1 MAFVAG
7 QVLTAAALNA
17 MLTQDAWVSW
27 SVTFTANFTK
37 GNATDQS
44 KHCRVGRLIVAHM
57 SLIIGSTTAV
67 GTLPVFTLPVPRAA
81 GPFGGGATVATY
93 RDVSGSA
100 DYDGFIRLAS
110 NTSGYLEVVNKAGA
124 NDGRT
129 GIGAAVPFTWAAG
142 DLIDGTV
149 IYEASS

>member
-1 MAFVAG
+1 MTTFLAG
-7 QVLTAAALNA
+7 EKLTAAKLNA
-17 MLTQDAWVSW
+17 LVTPAAWTAWDVSF
-27 SVTFTANFTK
+27 SANFTK

-44 KHCRVGRLIVAHM
+44 RYFRAGNLIVAHM
-57 SLIIGSTTAV
+57 SLVIGSTTVV
-67 GTLPVFTLPVPRAA
+67 GTLPVFSVPVTRAT

-93 RDVSGSA
+93 RDVSASA

-110 NTSGYLEVVNKAGA
+110 NTSGYLEIKNVAGA
-124 NDGRT
+124 NDART

-149 IYEASS
+149 IYEAA